1 MIVNDYEILVRDKHQ
16 PTVDISEYEELSL
29 SEFLDSQN
37 LSEEEKNDVVRS
49 MFAVNIHF
57 MLAEETYDRAFEILN
72 DRLSDPRL
80 AKMNAI
86 VFLAYKPKG
95 TNRGEF
101 HTIRDIEKYKKII
114 EFCSRNNI
122 SFGCDSC
129 SAPMVLAAYHDNPI
143 YEKVAPVIE
152 PCEASCFSSYINC
165 HGFYSPCSFTEGE
178 HDWEQG
184 LNVLTCEDFVKDIW
198 MNPKTELFRQEL
210 LTSTKNDP
218 GCVGCKSLS
227 ICRTCPVFDIRH
239 N

>member
-1 MIVNDYEILVRDKHQ
+1 MIVNGYEILVRDKHQ

-57 MLAEETYDRAFEILN
+57 MLAEETFDRAMEILN
-72 DRLSDPRL
+72 DRLTDHRL

-114 EFCSRNNI
+114 AFCAEHNI

-129 SAPMVLAAYHDNPI
+129 SAPMVLKAYHDNPL

-152 PCEASCFSSYINC
+152 PCEASCFSSYISC
-165 HGFYSPCSFTEGE
+165 HGKFYPCSFTEGE
-178 HDWEQG
+178 PGWRDG
-184 LNVLTCEDFVKDIW
+184 IDVLSCNSFVSDVW
-198 MNPKTELFRQEL
+198 NNPKVEEFRSRLMKSTE
-210 LTSTKNDP
+210 S
-218 GCVGCKSLS
+218 CIGCKSQS
-227 ICRTCPVFDIRH
+227 ICRSCPTFDLKSCQV
-239 N
+239 